1 MGSFTGNFD
10 MMVIDIVQIESVVTT
25 SLDFLLIWVL
35 SSSLVSKFSSTS
47 IIKDENSTL
56 SLRTMTEMLLILRLI
71 ACLGE
76 KSLMHRCV

>member
-47 IIKDENSTL
+47 IIKEENSTS
-56 SLRTMTEMLLILRLI
+56 SLRTMMEMTLILRLI

-76 KSLMHRCV
+76 